1 MTTFYFGRPPKEK
14 TIAQLTADKI
24 KETELDLFKVMLDKE
39 TAIAWETALSDRLQ
53 RLKRQQTE
61 MQA

>member
-1 MTTFYFGRPPKEK
+1 MTTFFFGGKSKEK
-14 TIAQLTADKI
+14 TLAQLVDAKI

-39 TAIAWETALSDRLQ
+39 TAIAWEVALSDRLQ

-61 MQA
+61 MRP